1 MNLFFWRRVAQL
13 NDDRLAKT
21 RRGLS
26 LSRSKALLDSMTED
40 ELRFSYG
47 VVLQIEA
54 HRQLGRQLDGNL
66 KTCRIAIQ
74 EDVEAVKNDLVES
87 NH

>member
-1 MNLFFWRRVAQL
+1 LNQL
-13 NDDRLAKT
+13 ADDAALGAASRQ
-21 RRGLS
+21 
-26 LSRSKALLDSMTED
+26 SRSKDLLDSMTED
-40 ELRFSYG
+40 QLRFSYG

-74 EDVEAVKNDLVES
+74 EDVEEVKRDLVES
-87 NH
+87 NEQN